1 MILTLAVGRLRVVL
15 VELLGEVD
23 LFLAALELPVTVFP
37 VSPDS
42 FISLEM
48 GISFFSEE
56 EVIVVLVEEHLVD
69 LDRGSFS
76 FGTEAARGSLFT

>member
-48 GISFFSEE
+48 DIPFFSEE
-56 EVIVVLVEEHLVD
+56 EVTVVFVEEHLVD
-69 LDRGSFS
+69 LDSKCFN
-76 FGTEAARGSLFT
+76 FGIEALCDLFT